1 MTQMAK
7 RPSYLRLFL
16 TREREREGGTY
27 AMETP
32 YGSIRDECKVLT
44 RKQEERRREREKRM
58 RKEKGGGRER
68 RTTRF
73 TTMQLDRAFTSFP
86 FLNACVSTYRN
97 GVYSPIQTR
106 IVFRTVKWK
115 QKATWREGKV
125 RRPGSVV
132 AEGAGCTSAC
142 VRVNSRTR

>member
-1 MTQMAK
+1 
-7 RPSYLRLFL
+7 
-16 TREREREGGTY
+16 
-27 AMETP
+27 
-32 YGSIRDECKVLT
+32 
-44 RKQEERRREREKRM
+44 M

-106 IVFRTVKWK
+106 IVFCTVKWK

-125 RRPGSVV
+125 RPGSVV